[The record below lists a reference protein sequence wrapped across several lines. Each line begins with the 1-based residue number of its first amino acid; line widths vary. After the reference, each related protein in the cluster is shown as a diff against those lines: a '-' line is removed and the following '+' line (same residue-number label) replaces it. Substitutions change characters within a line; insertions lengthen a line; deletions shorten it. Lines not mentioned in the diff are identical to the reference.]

1 MATINIGAENAS
13 DPHYRYKMPKPIS
26 KVEGRGNGIKTNVVN
41 NVEIAKALERPPEYI
56 LKFMGC
62 ELGAQTN
69 FDTKTGTSIV
79 NGAHDAN
86 VLMNLIEAFIKKY
99 VQCYSCGNPETVV
112 SIKRESVFLKCKA
125 CGHVSD
131 VDMRHKLNN
140 YIVKNPPSSGLTK
153 EEKHIKRQE
162 KERLK
167 ALKVDKEEKK
177 KVDKEEKKKD
187 KSRKK
192 KNKTA
197 ESEGLERT
205 TSNPEDH
212 PTENP
217 EAPEEEVEKKEEE
230 VVWTTDVSA
239 EAIAKR
245 AQEQLT
251 SSAVAS
257 MVTQGNIE
265 AEASEAK
272 KKLKKLLGKLE
283 FSEDTVSVINELGTR
298 IYNEQS
304 DAEIVEFLSG
314 ALNKASYRMMVLYI
328 VLFWEAPEKLGS
340 VVKNKS
346 ELLRKCGAS
355 PKDQL
360 AQLFGLEYVLAMMI
374 PDRMKEY
381 PQILKVLYDED
392 VIDDEII
399 VGWYQKPA
407 ASQKAL
413 GIAPEKGEDV
423 RKVCE
428 AFAEWLQE
436 DDEESDEEDEE
447 EE

>member
-1 MATINIGAENAS
+1 MATINIGAENAG

-69 FDTKTGTSIV
+69 FDAKTGTSIV

-86 VLMNLIEAFIKKY
+86 VLMNLTEAFIKKY
-99 VQCYSCGNPETVV
+99 VQCYSCRNPETVV
-112 SIKRESVFLKCKA
+112 SIKRENVYLKCKA
-125 CGHVSD
+125 CGHVSE

-140 YIVKNPPSSGLTK
+140 YILKNPPSSGLSK
-153 EEKHIKRQE
+153 EEKQIKKQE

-167 ALKVDKEEKK
+167 ALKAEKEEKK
-177 KVDKEEKKKD
+177 KEKAKKK
-187 KSRKK
+187 KSKSSE
-192 KNKTA
+192 A
-197 ESEGLERT
+197 EGGVERT
-205 TSNPEDH
+205 TSKPEDAT
-212 PTENP
+212 TEEP
-217 EAPEEEVEKKEEE
+217 EAEAAKEEKE
-230 VVWTTDVSA
+230 EDDVVWTTDVSA

-272 KKLKKLLGKLE
+272 KKLKKLLAKLE
-283 FSEDTVSVINELGTR
+283 FSEDVISVINELGMK

-314 ALNKASYRMMVLYI
+314 ALNKAAYRMMVLYV
-328 VLFWEAPEKLGS
+328 VLLWEAPEKLGS
-340 VVKNKS
+340 IVKNRAQLLKMCAKS
-346 ELLRKCGAS
+346 A
-355 PKDQL
+355 KDQL
-360 AQLFGLEYVLAMMI
+360 AQLFGLEYVMAMMI
-374 PDRMKEY
+374 SERMKEY
-381 PQILKVLYDED
+381 PQILKVLYDKD

-399 VGWYQKPA
+399 IGWYQQPA

-413 GIAPEKGEDV
+413 GITPEGGENV
-423 RKVCE
+423 RNTCE
-428 AFAEWLQE
+428 AFVEWLQE
-436 DDEESDEEDEE
+436 DEEETDEDEDD
-447 EE
+447 

>member
-69 FDTKTGTSIV
+69 FDGKTGTSIV

-112 SIKRESVFLKCKA
+112 SVKRESVFLKCKA

-140 YIVKNPPSSGLTK
+140 YILKNPPSSGLSK
-153 EEKHIKRQE
+153 EEKQIKRQE

-167 ALKVDKEEKK
+167 ALKTEKEEKR
-177 KVDKEEKKKD
+177 KE
-187 KSRKK
+187 KSKKK
-192 KNKTA
+192 KNKNA

-205 TSNPEDH
+205 TSNPEDQ

-217 EAPEEEVEKKEEE
+217 DPPEEEVEKKEEE

-272 KKLKKLLGKLE
+272 KKLKKLLAKLE
-283 FSEDTVSVINELGTR
+283 FSEDTISVINELGTR
-298 IYNEQS
+298 LYNEQS
-304 DAEIVEFLSG
+304 DAEIVEFLNG
-314 ALNKASYRMMVLYI
+314 ALNKAAYRMMVLYI

-346 ELLRKCGAS
+346 ELLRKCGTS

-360 AQLFGLEYVLAMMI
+360 AQLFGLEYVMAMMVSE
-374 PDRMKEY
+374 RMKEY

-399 VGWYQKPA
+399 VGWYQQPA

-413 GIAPEKGEDV
+413 GITPEKGEDV

-428 AFAEWLQE
+428 AFVEWLQE
-436 DDEESDEEDEE
+436 DDEESDEDEE